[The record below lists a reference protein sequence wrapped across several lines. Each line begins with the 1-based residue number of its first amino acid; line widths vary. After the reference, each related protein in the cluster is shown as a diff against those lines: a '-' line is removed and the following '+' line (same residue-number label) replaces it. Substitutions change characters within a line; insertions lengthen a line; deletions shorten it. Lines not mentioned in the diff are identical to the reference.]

1 MQIVKMSR
9 ETLSKSI
16 RKRKDDA
23 RLRVEVMCDKEEAC
37 KILRTAPSNG
47 NQGTSVKNGIIN
59 SRGKEDDSGIKGPE
73 SPPLPPSGAV
83 RLEGE
88 LFGQLLEFWTFLS
101 TFSQPLKVLS
111 IPSIAHLTGALKA
124 CDPNFKK
131 LKLNSKGASRSFEVV
146 SAR

>member
-1 MQIVKMSR
+1 MKLSR

-23 RLRVEVMCDKEEAC
+23 RLRVEIMCDKEEAS
-37 KILRTAPSNG
+37 KILRSAPNNG
-47 NQGTSVKNGIIN
+47 NQGISVKNGTSN
-59 SRGKEDDSGIKGPE
+59 RNEEESGIKRPE
-73 SPPLPPSGAV
+73 SLPLPPSGAV

-88 LFGQLLEFWTFLS
+88 LFGQVLEFWTFLS

-111 IPSIAHLTGALKA
+111 IPSIAQLTGALRA

-131 LKLNSKGASRSFEVV
+131 LKLNSKGATRSFETV